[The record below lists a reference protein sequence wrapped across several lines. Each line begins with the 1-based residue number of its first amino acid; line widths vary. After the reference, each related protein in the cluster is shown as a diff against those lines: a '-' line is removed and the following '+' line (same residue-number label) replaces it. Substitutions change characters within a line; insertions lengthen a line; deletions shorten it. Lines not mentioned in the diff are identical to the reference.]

1 MPKNCDN
8 CKYDLFRLC
17 GEEDKTPCDDCY
29 NGNPPT
35 KWEPGENYEPKTNAD
50 RIRSM
55 TDEKF
60 AKALTDECLE
70 RESCYGCFAYR
81 DDGHCPGASISAW
94 MEWLQ
99 APAEG
104 E

>member
-50 RIRSM
+50 RIRAMSDVELAETLVRHDGEYDVYR
-55 TDEKF
+55 TDCEGVHYDWV
-60 AKALTDECLE
+60 AAVNEEL
-70 RESCYGCFAYR
+70 
-81 DDGHCPGASISAW
+81 
-94 MEWLQ
+94 EWLQ
-99 APAEG
+99 QPAEG

>member
-1 MPKNCDN
+1 MPKNCDT

-50 RIRSM
+50 RIRAMS
-55 TDEKF
+55 DEELCDLF
-60 AKALTDECLE
+60 
-70 RESCYGCFAYR
+70 REIYNAGCDDSTAYSWGR
-81 DDGHCPGASISAW
+81 NTYSFVWDK
-94 MEWLQ
+94 EWLH